1 MEVAL
6 VILTVLVGALLTA
19 QATANVQLNGAL
31 GNPAAAAALQL
42 AIAGGL
48 LVVVAAATGELPA
61 LAEVGSV
68 PAWELLG
75 GLGSALYIGA
85 GIVLFPRLGALTSMG
100 LFVTGQLAGS
110 VVLDGFGLLGLE
122 QRTPS
127 ILVVLGALAVAY
139 GIAAIVRTGRR
150 ATAVTAPAARSRTWL
165 YALGLA
171 AGAGLPV
178 QAAVNARLRSE
189 LDAPFGAAAV
199 SFGIA
204 LTAMVVVLAVALAAG
219 APRPRPAGLRRV
231 PWWGWAGGLVG
242 AGYVTTTLI
251 AVVEI
256 GAAPTIALTVAGQQI
271 ASAVADHRGLLRLP
285 RRPLTVTRLTGVTT
299 LVAGAALI
307 QLG

>member
-6 VILTVLVGALLTA
+6 VVLTVLVGALLTT
-19 QATANVQLNGAL
+19 QAAANVQLNGAL

-42 AIAGGL
+42 TLAGGL
-48 LVVVAAATGELPA
+48 LVIVAAATGELSA
-61 LAEVGSV
+61 LTSAGSV
-68 PAWELLG
+68 PGWQLLG

-100 LFVTGQLAGS
+100 LFITGQLAGS

-127 ILVVLGALAVAY
+127 VPVALGTLAVGY
-139 GIAAIVRTGRR
+139 GIAAIVRTGRQ
-150 ATAVTAPAARSRTWL
+150 AGSRPGAKRLTML
-165 YALGLA
+165 YALGLV
-171 AGAGLPV
+171 AGAALPV
-178 QAAVNARLRSE
+178 QAAVNARLRTG

-199 SFGIA
+199 SFGVA
-204 LTAMVVVLAVALAAG
+204 LAAMIVVLAVVLAAG
-219 APRPRPAGLRRV
+219 APRPRPAGLRRM
-231 PWWGWAGGLVG
+231 PWWGWAGGVIG
-242 AGYVTTTLI
+242 AGYVTTTLV
-251 AVVEI
+251 AVGEI
-256 GAAPTIALTVAGQQI
+256 GAAPTVALTVAGQQL